1 MSLESGS
8 LSCRLFY
15 LPRALPPG
23 ALDRFA
29 AAAAPPLDSLGG
41 NAITGW
47 VTGRHL
53 LDRVITEENAFL
65 AGYLRL
71 TLMKAERKIPA
82 ALLRAEC
89 RLAELAEM
97 QARGAAFLK
106 RNERAEI
113 KREITN
119 RLLPQMPPTLTG
131 IDLACDIQADW
142 LVATAVSE
150 AQVEAFTVQ
159 FRNTTGCD
167 AMPMTAAAIA
177 ASHRRRDVRDLPS
190 ASFSPEVDDGE
201 GGNHTGHE
209 FLTWLWYM
217 SEAGGGIIEIE
228 AGGVSVLVEGPLTF
242 FFEGGGAHET
252 ALRKGA
258 PEISMEAKAALLSG
272 KKLRRAKLTLNCRD
286 TTWSVNF
293 DADGFALRGLKLP
306 KVDNLDSISRFQE
319 RMLAIHGIKTVIEQ
333 LYLRYLDTRIDAAG
347 WQETCTAMR
356 RWVSNRAAKR

>member
-8 LSCRLFY
+8 LSCRLYY
-15 LPRALPPG
+15 LPHPLPSG
-23 ALDRFA
+23 VLDRFA
-29 AAAAPPLDSLGG
+29 SAAAPPLDSRGA
-41 NAITGW
+41 NPITGW

-53 LDRVITEENAFL
+53 LDRVITEDTAFL

-89 RLAELAEM
+89 RLEELAEM
-97 QARGAAFLK
+97 QSRGVAFLK
-106 RNERAEI
+106 RNERTEI
-113 KREITN
+113 KREIVN
-119 RLLPQMPPTLTG
+119 RLLPKMPPTLTG
-131 IDLACDIQADW
+131 IDLAGDIQADW

-150 AQVEAFTVQ
+150 AQVEAFTVH

-167 AMPMTAAAIA
+167 AIPVTAATIA
-177 ASHRRRDVRDLPS
+177 ARHRRFDVRDLPPS
-190 ASFSPEVDDGE
+190 SFSPDVDDSE

-217 SEAGGGIIEIE
+217 SEAGGGIVEIE
-228 AGGVSVLVEGPLTF
+228 AGGVSILVEGPLTF

-258 PEISMEAKAALLSG
+258 PEISMEAKAAMLGG

-286 TTWSVNF
+286 TTWSVNL

-319 RMLAIHGIKTVIEQ
+319 RMLAILGLKTVLEQ
-333 LYLRYLDTRIDAAG
+333 LYLRYLDTRTDSAA
-347 WQETCTAMR
+347 WDDTCTAIR
-356 RWVSNRAAKR
+356 RWVSNRAAKH